1 MNRAEAI
8 SALNYE
14 DQCPEI
20 HVETRSGA
28 QYAVAW
34 DTLECNENGY
44 VYGYRTNGLD
54 AARRGPFNK
63 GMLNGTIRWFDLK
76 NVTLVPTGA

>member
-8 SALNYE
+8 AALNYE

-20 HVETRSGA
+20 VVQTRSGA

-44 VYGYRTNGLD
+44 VYGYRVNSPGN
-54 AARRGPFNK
+54 GPFKREQND
-63 GMLNGTIRWFDLK
+63 GTIRWFDLK
-76 NVTLVPTGA
+76 NVTLVDGAKS